1 MGPLVKAV
9 NPSDPVKFL
18 DKACQEKFEPAF
30 EKAYAELFER
40 MNAYDNRMVMARE
53 VIADRG
59 IWTAKKR
66 YILNVHNSEGV
77 QYAEPKL
84 KIMGIEAVK
93 SSTPMVVRNKFKEAF
108 KIILTGTEEQTQKFI
123 QDFETEFKSLDP
135 EDVSFPRGVSEI
147 TKWKDNNAMF
157 KSGCPIHVRGAILYN
172 HFIKEHGVD
181 KEYEAIQ
188 NGTKVKFCYLKMP
201 NPIKQNVISFPQYL
215 PREFDLK
222 EFIDYD
228 TQFEKTFKEPL
239 KPIVEAVG
247 WNLEKV
253 ATLEDFFA

>member
-1 MGPLVKAV
+1 
-9 NPSDPVKFL
+9 
-18 DKACQEKFEPAF
+18 
-30 EKAYAELFER
+30 
-40 MNAYDNRMVMARE
+40 
-53 VIADRG
+53 
-59 IWTAKKR
+59 
-66 YILNVHNSEGV
+66 
-77 QYAEPKL
+77 
-84 KIMGIEAVK
+84 
-93 SSTPMVVRNKFKEAF
+93 
-108 KIILTGTEEQTQKFI
+108 
-123 QDFETEFKSLDP
+123 
-135 EDVSFPRGVSEI
+135 
-147 TKWKDNNAMF
+147 MF